1 MPYNFSWVIP
11 GRLAGLSQPGLGEAR
26 DLRRG
31 GLAAP
36 LAQVRALGL
45 DCLVSLTDSAAD
57 FGPACA
63 EAGLAW
69 EYFPIPEFDI
79 PDDEPAFHRL
89 VERVLARLAAGQA
102 VGVHCWAGVGRTGL
116 LLACLLGRLDRLPGE
131 EAIRRLRLLRPA
143 LETPEQEKFVR
154 RYLREHPT
162 SGGQPVSRPE
172 SG

>member
-31 GLAAP
+31 GLAAQ
-36 LAQVRALGL
+36 LAELRALGL

-69 EYFPIPEFDI
+69 EYFPIPEFDV
-79 PDDEPAFHRL
+79 PEDEAAFHRL
-89 VERVLARLAAGQA
+89 VVRLLARLAAGQA
-102 VGVHCWAGVGRTGL
+102 VGVHCYAGVGRTGL
-116 LLACLLGRLDRLPGE
+116 LLACLLGRLQGLPGE

-143 LETPEQEKFVR
+143 LETPEQEQFVR
-154 RYLREHPT
+154 RYLQEHLPT
-162 SGGQPVSRPE
+162 G
-172 SG
+172 

>member
-31 GLAAP
+31 GLAAQ
-36 LAQVRALGL
+36 LAELRALGL

-69 EYFPIPEFDI
+69 EHFPSPEFDV
-79 PDDEPAFHRL
+79 PEDEAAFHRL
-89 VERVLARLAAGQA
+89 VVRLLARLAAGQA
-102 VGVHCWAGVGRTGL
+102 VGVHCYAGVGRTGL
-116 LLACLLGRLDRLPGE
+116 LLACLLGRLQGLPGE

-143 LETPEQEKFVR
+143 LETPEQEQFVR
-154 RYLREHPT
+154 RYLQEHLPT
-162 SGGQPVSRPE
+162 G
-172 SG
+172 